1 MTNPESSFCRVKG
14 QEESVIDMVLKT
26 AQEQAEKVLRSPAT
40 LRFLSNPRVQKTM
53 LQAINLRAEIRQKVT
68 TQVEGFARNHNLVTR
83 EDVAKL
89 RRTLREMEGTLAQL
103 RVELGEANT
112 RAENA
117 QSEARSAHDLAKKP
131 KSAENKLP
139 KAGKRTPRKTASRT
153 PSRTQSKKK

>member
-1 MTNPESSFCRVKG
+1 M
-14 QEESVIDMVLKT
+14 IDMVFKT

-103 RVELGEANT
+103 RVELEEANT
-112 RAENA
+112 RAEKA
-117 QSEARSAHDLAKKP
+117 QSEARSAHDLAMKP
-131 KSAENKLP
+131 KS
-139 KAGKRTPRKTASRT
+139 TPRKKPATGKQSKRKGTAQK
-153 PSRTQSKKK
+153 PSRTSAKKK